1 MNAAWRD
8 DDGDDP
14 DAGADRADVEV
25 EIMARAQRDLSAFAP
40 LYQRYYRPV
49 FGYCHRRP
57 GHREAAA
64 DATGQTFAR
73 ALAGIHGFRSGSV
86 AAWLFTIARNVVI
99 DTVRSRRVH
108 LDFDAAHGILDGG
121 RSPEDEAIASDQQ
134 RALFAALRTL
144 TPDQRHVVELRLAG
158 LTGPEVATV
167 LGMTSGAV
175 KASQHRAYARL
186 RVALADEQIF
196 GDPT

>member
-1 MNAAWRD
+1 MNAVWSD
-8 DDGDDP
+8 DDDCPSLDSDGL
-14 DAGADRADVEV
+14 AGEA
-25 EIMARAQRDLSAFAP
+25 EIMARAQRDLTAFAP

-49 FGYCHRRP
+49 FGYCHRRL

-64 DATGQTFAR
+64 DATGQTFTR

-108 LDFDAAHGILDGG
+108 LDLDAAHDIPNRG
-121 RSPEDEAIASDQQ
+121 RSLEDEAIANDQQ
-134 RALFAALRTL
+134 RELFVALRTL

-167 LGMTSGAV
+167 LGMTTGAV
-175 KASQHRAYARL
+175 KASQHRAYVRL
-186 RVALADEQIF
+186 RAVLASEHIF
-196 GDPT
+196 GEPT